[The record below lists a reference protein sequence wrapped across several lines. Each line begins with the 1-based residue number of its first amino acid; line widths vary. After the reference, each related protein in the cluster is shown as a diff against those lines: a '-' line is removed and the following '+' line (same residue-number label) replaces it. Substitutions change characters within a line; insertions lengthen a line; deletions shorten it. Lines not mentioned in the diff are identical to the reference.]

1 MFNFF
6 NKFLHETLFPHPKII
21 LFFLHAKNCGTIR
34 HVSSEYNSVT
44 HRIVKKHDRLFLMPT
59 LAPGRPM
66 AYTGILFGGRG
77 FQQIQLRTEGRE
89 NGDLGA

>member
-1 MFNFF
+1 
-6 NKFLHETLFPHPKII
+6 
-21 LFFLHAKNCGTIR
+21 
-34 HVSSEYNSVT
+34 
-44 HRIVKKHDRLFLMPT
+44 MPT